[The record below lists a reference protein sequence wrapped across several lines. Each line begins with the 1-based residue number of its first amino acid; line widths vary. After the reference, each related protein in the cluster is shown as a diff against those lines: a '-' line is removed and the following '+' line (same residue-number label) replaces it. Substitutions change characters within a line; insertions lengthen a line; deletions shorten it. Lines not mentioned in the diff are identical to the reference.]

1 MFTDKQKEL
10 LKQQLIN
17 SLQTESEICRI
28 VIFGSFVN
36 SDNPHDLDVAIFQD
50 SDDKYLPLAMKY
62 RRKTRKISRIIPI
75 DIIPLKAGVKDGFFM
90 EEIDRG
96 EVVYERRD

>member
-1 MFTDKQKEL
+1 MFTEKQKQL
-10 LKQQLIN
+10 LKRQLID
-17 SLQTESEICRI
+17 SLSAESEICRI

-36 SDNPHDLDVAIFQD
+36 SDNPHDLDIAVFQD

-62 RRKTRKISRIIPI
+62 RKKIRELARIIPV

-90 EEIDRG
+90 DEINSG
-96 EVVYERRD
+96 EVIYERSD